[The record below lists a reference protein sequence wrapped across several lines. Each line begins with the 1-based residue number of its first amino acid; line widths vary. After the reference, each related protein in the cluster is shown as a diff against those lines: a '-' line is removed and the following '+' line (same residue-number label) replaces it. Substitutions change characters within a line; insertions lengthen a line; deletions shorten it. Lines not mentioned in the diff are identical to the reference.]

1 MFPLCATSN
10 LSTFSNVSFSFT
22 HTFFFS
28 PLVPLPPSIPTNAFL
43 LSPFLDPFSPSLY
56 LFRFLIIHLLLSF
69 PAPWGKQIPL
79 SQARTINQSL
89 VSHMFYLSQCFTS
102 PLCTSLFCFHHP
114 FYTWFCPSFMFLWS
128 YLLPPVILSLHSSL
142 ILWTIL
148 SSSHCGSIL
157 PAPSAAFTDMRNDKN
172 KVKILY
178 LLSISV
184 KNCSPKE
191 MCK

>member
-22 HTFFFS
+22 HTVFS
-28 PLVPLPPSIPTNAFL
+28 LASSAFP
-43 LSPFLDPFSPSLY
+43 LSPFLDPLSSSLF

-89 VSHMFYLSQCFTS
+89 VSHMFYLSQFLTF
-102 PLCTSLFCFHHP
+102 PLHHFAHLFFFCFHHP

-142 ILWTIL
+142 ILWTVL
-148 SSSHCGSIL
+148 PSSHSGSFFPSIFSFIL
-157 PAPSAAFTDMRNDKN
+157 KRALAAFANMRNYKTN
-172 KVKILY
+172 LKFYI
-178 LLSISV
+178 
-184 KNCSPKE
+184 CSAFQ
-191 MCK
+191 